1 MHRLARRLS
10 PASVI
15 ATLALL
21 LALTGAA
28 TAAGVKYLTVGDP
41 AGGDLTGTYPNP
53 SIAANAVAGADVA
66 DDSLTG
72 NDVAEASLGKVP
84 NAESLDGF
92 DSSAFA
98 RSARASVVL
107 DLPSIPAHACINR
120 LMTIPQL
127 LNSDGVV
134 VNPPGNFPLGLVL
147 TPTWD
152 VNTDTLQELRV
163 CNLTGAALDPPNGGY
178 LFTLFR
184 R

>member
-15 ATLALL
+15 ATLALF

-28 TAAGVKYLTVGDP
+28 TAAGVKYLAVGDP
-41 AGGDLTGTYPNP
+41 AGGDLTGTYPDP
-53 SIAANAVAGADVA
+53 SIAANAVTGADVA

-72 NDVAEASLGKVP
+72 NDLAEASLAKVP
-84 NAESLDGF
+84 NADTLDGF

-98 RSARASVVL
+98 RSARAIVAL
-107 DLPSIPAHACINR
+107 DLPAIAAHGCINR
-120 LMTIPQL
+120 LITIPQL

-163 CNLTGAALDPPNGGY
+163 CNLTGTALDPLNGAY
-178 LFTLFR
+178 SFVLFR

>member
-1 MHRLARRLS
+1 MYRLARRLS

-15 ATLALL
+15 ATLALF

-28 TAAGVKYLTVGDP
+28 TAAGVKYLAVGDP
-41 AGGDLTGTYPNP
+41 AGGDLTGTYPDP

-84 NAESLDGF
+84 NADSLDGF

-107 DLPSIPAHACINR
+107 DLPSIPAHGCINR

-152 VNTDTLQELRV
+152 INADTLQELRV
-163 CNLTGAALDPPNGGY
+163 CNLTGTALDPLNGGY